1 MSKDKIL
8 LVEDEPD
15 LLQTLAFNFENEGYE
30 VAKALDGKEAIK
42 FLEDDDSI
50 SLVILDLMLPDMS
63 GLDICRRIRA
73 ADNLKD
79 ILVIMVTAK
88 GEEVDRVVGFEVGA
102 DDYVVKP
109 YSVRELLLRV
119 GGMLKRSSKENQ
131 SNDKDLVEFEDLK
144 IDNNKHKVYLSDEK
158 ISLTSKEFKLLKH
171 LLLKADKVQSR
182 DNLLEKVWGYNN
194 DVTTRTVDTHIKRLR
209 SKIGKYG
216 DKIETIR
223 GEGYLFNLSLIHI

>member
-119 GGMLKRSSKENQ
+119 GGILKRSSKEKQ
-131 SNDKDLVEFEDLK
+131 SNDKDLVEYEDLK
-144 IDNNKHKVYLSDEK
+144 IDNDKHKVYLSDEK

-223 GEGYLFNLSLIHI
+223 GEGY

>member
-15 LLQTLAFNFENEGYE
+15 LLNTLSFNFESEGYK
-30 VAKALDGKEAIK
+30 VAKALNGKEAMK

-63 GLDICRRIRA
+63 GLDLCRHIRA
-73 ADNLKD
+73 TDNLKD
-79 ILVIMVTAK
+79 TLVIMVTAK

-131 SNDKDLVEFEDLK
+131 SNDKDLVEYEDLK

-194 DVTTRTVDTHIKRLR
+194 NVTTRTVDTHIKRLR

-223 GEGYLFNLSLIHI
+223 GEGYLFNKSE

>member
-119 GGMLKRSSKENQ
+119 GGMLKRSSKEKQ
-131 SNDKDLVEFEDLK
+131 SNDKDLVEYEDLK

-158 ISLTSKEFKLLKH
+158 ISLTLKEFKLLKH

-223 GEGYLFNLSLIHI
+223 GEGYLFNKSE

>member
-15 LLQTLAFNFENEGYE
+15 LLQTLAFNFENEGYK

-50 SLVILDLMLPDMS
+50 SLVLLDLMLPDMS
-63 GLDICRRIRA
+63 GLDLCRRIRA

-119 GGMLKRSSKENQ
+119 GGMLKRSSKEKQ
-131 SNDKDLVEFEDLK
+131 SNDKDLVEYEDLK

-182 DNLLEKVWGYNN
+182 DNLLEKVWGYDN
-194 DVTTRTVDTHIKRLR
+194 DVTTRTVDTHVKRLR

-216 DKIETIR
+216 DRIETIR
-223 GEGYLFNLSLIHI
+223 GEGYLFNKSD

>member
-15 LLQTLAFNFENEGYE
+15 LLQTLAFNFENEGYK

-119 GGMLKRSSKENQ
+119 GGMLKRSSKENR
-131 SNDKDLVEFEDLK
+131 SNDKDLIEFEDLK

-171 LLLKADKVQSR
+171 LLSKADKVQSR

-223 GEGYLFNLSLIHI
+223 GEGYLFNKSE

>member
-15 LLQTLAFNFENEGYE
+15 LLNTLSFNFESEGYK
-30 VAKALDGKEAIK
+30 VAKALNGKEAMK

-63 GLDICRRIRA
+63 GLDICRHIRA

-119 GGMLKRSSKENQ
+119 GGMLKRSSKEKQ
-131 SNDKDLVEFEDLK
+131 SNDKDLVEYEDLK

-223 GEGYLFNLSLIHI
+223 GEGYLFNKSE

>member
-15 LLQTLAFNFENEGYE
+15 LLQTLAFNFESEGYK
-30 VAKALDGKEAIK
+30 VAKALDGKEAMK

-50 SLVILDLMLPDMS
+50 CLVILDLMLPDMS

-131 SNDKDLVEFEDLK
+131 SNDKDLVEYEDLK

-223 GEGYLFNLSLIHI
+223 GEGYLFNKSE

>member
-15 LLQTLAFNFENEGYE
+15 LLQTLAFNFENEGYK

-119 GGMLKRSSKENQ
+119 GGMLKRSSKEKQ
-131 SNDKDLVEFEDLK
+131 SNDKDLVEYEDLK

-223 GEGYLFNLSLIHI
+223 GEGYLFNKSE

>member
-15 LLQTLAFNFENEGYE
+15 LLQTLAFNFENEGYK
-30 VAKALDGKEAIK
+30 VAKALDGKEAMK

-63 GLDICRRIRA
+63 GLDICRHIRA

-131 SNDKDLVEFEDLK
+131 SNDKDLVEYEDLK

-194 DVTTRTVDTHIKRLR
+194 DITTRTVDTHIKRLR

-223 GEGYLFNLSLIHI
+223 GEGYLFNKSE

>member
-15 LLQTLAFNFENEGYE
+15 LLNTLSFNFESEGYK
-30 VAKALDGKEAIK
+30 VAKALNGKEAMK

-63 GLDICRRIRA
+63 GLDICRHIRA

-88 GEEVDRVVGFEVGA
+88 GEEVDRVVGFEIGA

-109 YSVRELLLRV
+109 YSVRELMLRV
-119 GGMLKRSSKENQ
+119 GGLLKRSSKEKDE
-131 SNDKDLVEFEDLK
+131 SNDE
-144 IDNNKHKVYLSDEK
+144 
-158 ISLTSKEFKLLKH
+158 
-171 LLLKADKVQSR
+171 VQIY
-182 DNLLEKVWGYNN
+182 E
-194 DVTTRTVDTHIKRLR
+194 I
-209 SKIGKYG
+209 
-216 DKIETIR
+216 
-223 GEGYLFNLSLIHI
+223 

>member
-1 MSKDKIL
+1 MLSKNKIL

-15 LLQTLAFNFENEGYE
+15 LLNTLSFNFESEGYK
-30 VAKALDGKEAIK
+30 VAKALNGKEAMK

-63 GLDICRRIRA
+63 GLDICRHIRA
-73 ADNLKD
+73 KNNLKD

-119 GGMLKRSSKENQ
+119 GGMLKRSLKEDQ
-131 SNDKDLVEFEDLK
+131 LNDKDSQKYLDFER
-144 IDNNKHKVYLSDEK
+144 YL
-158 ISLTSKEFKLLKH
+158 
-171 LLLKADKVQSR
+171 
-182 DNLLEKVWGYNN
+182 N
-194 DVTTRTVDTHIKRLR
+194 DFYKFCF
-209 SKIGKYG
+209 
-216 DKIETIR
+216 E
-223 GEGYLFNLSLIHI
+223 LSLENMIREAIKFKDYGCT

>member
-15 LLQTLAFNFENEGYE
+15 LLQTLAFNFESEGYK
-30 VAKALDGKEAIK
+30 VAKALDGKEAMK

-50 SLVILDLMLPDMS
+50 CLVILDLMLPDMS
-63 GLDICRRIRA
+63 GLDICRHIRA

-171 LLLKADKVQSR
+171 LLSKADKVQSR

-223 GEGYLFNLSLIHI
+223 GEGYLFNKSE

>member
-15 LLQTLAFNFENEGYE
+15 LLKTLAFNFESEGYKVE
-30 VAKALDGKEAIK
+30 KALNGKEAMK

-63 GLDICRRIRA
+63 GLDICRHIRA

-131 SNDKDLVEFEDLK
+131 SNDKDLVEYEDLK
-144 IDNNKHKVYLSDEK
+144 IDNNRHKVYLSDEK

-182 DNLLEKVWGYNN
+182 NSLLEKVWGYNN

-223 GEGYLFNLSLIHI
+223 GEGYLFNKSE

>member
-1 MSKDKIL
+1 MSIDKIL

-15 LLQTLAFNFENEGYE
+15 LLQTLAFNFENEGYK
-30 VAKALDGKEAIK
+30 VAKALDGKEAMK

-63 GLDICRRIRA
+63 GLDICRHIRA

-119 GGMLKRSSKENQ
+119 GGMLKRSSKEKQ
-131 SNDKDLVEFEDLK
+131 SNDKDLVEYEDLK

-223 GEGYLFNLSLIHI
+223 GEGYLFNKSE

>member
-15 LLQTLAFNFENEGYE
+15 LLNTLSFNFESEGYK
-30 VAKALDGKEAIK
+30 VAKALNGKEAMK
-42 FLEDDDSI
+42 FLEEDDSI

-63 GLDICRRIRA
+63 GLDVCRHIRA

-131 SNDKDLVEFEDLK
+131 SNDKDLVEYEDLK
-144 IDNNKHKVYLSDEK
+144 IDNDKHKVYLSDEK

-182 DNLLEKVWGYNN
+182 DNLLEKVWGYDN

-223 GEGYLFNLSLIHI
+223 GEGYLFNKSE

>member
-1 MSKDKIL
+1 MSKDHIL

-15 LLQTLAFNFENEGYE
+15 LLQTLSFNFESEGYK
-30 VAKALDGKEAIK
+30 VSKALNGEEAMK
-42 FLEDDDSI
+42 LLEKNDSI
-50 SLVILDLMLPDMS
+50 AMVILDLMLPDTS
-63 GLDICRRIRA
+63 GLDICRHIRKT
-73 ADNLKD
+73 DDLKD

-119 GGMLKRSSKENQ
+119 GGMLKRSSKEKEG
-131 SNDKDLVEFEDLK
+131 DKEVLVFEDLK
-144 IDNNKHKVYLSDEK
+144 IDTNKHKVYLSDKK

-171 LLLKADKVQSR
+171 LLSKADKVQTR
-182 DNLLEKVWGYNN
+182 DNLLDKVWGYNN
-194 DVTTRTVDTHIKRLR
+194 DVTTRTVDTHVKRLR

-216 DKIETIR
+216 DKIETVR
-223 GEGYLFNLSLIHI
+223 GEGYIFNKLD

>member
-15 LLQTLAFNFENEGYE
+15 LLQTLAFNFENEGYK

-73 ADNLKD
+73 TDNLKD

-131 SNDKDLVEFEDLK
+131 SNDKDLVEYEDLK

-194 DVTTRTVDTHIKRLR
+194 DVTSRTVDTHIKRLR

-223 GEGYLFNLSLIHI
+223 GEGYLFNKSE

>member
-1 MSKDKIL
+1 MSKDHIL

-15 LLQTLAFNFENEGYE
+15 LLQTLSFNFESEGYK
-30 VAKALDGKEAIK
+30 VSKALNGEEAMK
-42 FLEDDDSI
+42 LLDKNDSI
-50 SLVILDLMLPDMS
+50 AMVILDLMLPDTS
-63 GLDICRRIRA
+63 GLDICRHIRKT
-73 ADNLKD
+73 DDLKD

-119 GGMLKRSSKENQ
+119 GGMLKRSSKEKDEG
-131 SNDKDLVEFEDLK
+131 DKEVLVFEDLK
-144 IDNNKHKVYLSDEK
+144 IDTNKHKVYLSDKK

-171 LLLKADKVQSR
+171 LLSKADKVQTR
-182 DNLLEKVWGYNN
+182 DNLLDKVWGYNN
-194 DVTTRTVDTHIKRLR
+194 DVTTRTVDTHVKRLR

-216 DKIETIR
+216 DKIETVR
-223 GEGYLFNLSLIHI
+223 GEGYIFNKLD

>member
-15 LLQTLAFNFENEGYE
+15 LLQTLAFNFENEGYK

-50 SLVILDLMLPDMS
+50 SLVVLDLMLPDMS

-73 ADNLKD
+73 TDNLKD

-131 SNDKDLVEFEDLK
+131 SNDKDLVEYEDLK

-223 GEGYLFNLSLIHI
+223 GEGYLFNKSE

>member
-15 LLQTLAFNFENEGYE
+15 LLNTLSFNFESEGYK
-30 VAKALDGKEAIK
+30 VAKALNGKEAMK
-42 FLEDDDSI
+42 FLEEDDSI

-63 GLDICRRIRA
+63 GLDICRHIRA
-73 ADNLKD
+73 TDNLKD

-131 SNDKDLVEFEDLK
+131 SNDKDLVEYEDLK
-144 IDNNKHKVYLSDEK
+144 IDNNRHKVYLSDEK

-223 GEGYLFNLSLIHI
+223 GEGYLFNKSE

>member
-1 MSKDKIL
+1 MSKDHIL

-15 LLQTLAFNFENEGYE
+15 LLQTLSFNFESEGYK
-30 VAKALDGKEAIK
+30 VSKALNGEEAMK
-42 FLEDDDSI
+42 LLDKNDSI
-50 SLVILDLMLPDMS
+50 AMVILDLMLPDTS
-63 GLDICRRIRA
+63 GLDICRHIRKT
-73 ADNLKD
+73 DDLKN

-119 GGMLKRSSKENQ
+119 GGMLKRSSKEKNEG
-131 SNDKDLVEFEDLK
+131 DKEVLVFEDLK
-144 IDNNKHKVYLSDEK
+144 IDTNKHKVYLSDKK

-171 LLLKADKVQSR
+171 LLSKADKVQTR
-182 DNLLEKVWGYNN
+182 DNLLDKVWGYNN
-194 DVTTRTVDTHIKRLR
+194 DVTTRTVDTHVKRLR

-216 DKIETIR
+216 DKIETVR
-223 GEGYLFNLSLIHI
+223 GEGYIFNKLD

>member
-131 SNDKDLVEFEDLK
+131 SNDKDLVEYEDLK

-223 GEGYLFNLSLIHI
+223 GEGYLFNKSE

>member
-15 LLQTLAFNFENEGYE
+15 LLQTLAFNFENEGYK

-63 GLDICRRIRA
+63 GLDICRHIRA

-119 GGMLKRSSKENQ
+119 GGILKRSSKEKQ
-131 SNDKDLVEFEDLK
+131 SNDKDLVEYEDLK

-194 DVTTRTVDTHIKRLR
+194 NVTTRTVDTHIKRLR

-223 GEGYLFNLSLIHI
+223 GEGYLFNKSE

>member
-15 LLQTLAFNFENEGYE
+15 LLQTLAFNFESEGYK
-30 VAKALDGKEAIK
+30 VAKALDGKEAMK

-131 SNDKDLVEFEDLK
+131 SNDKDLVEYEDLK
-144 IDNNKHKVYLSDEK
+144 IDNDKHKVYLSDEK

-223 GEGYLFNLSLIHI
+223 GEGYLFNKSE

>member
-15 LLQTLAFNFENEGYE
+15 LLQTLTFNFENEGYK
-30 VAKALDGKEAIK
+30 VKKATSGKEAMK

-63 GLDICRRIRA
+63 GLDICRHIRA

-119 GGMLKRSSKENQ
+119 GGILKRSSKENQ
-131 SNDKDLVEFEDLK
+131 SNDKDLVEYEDLK

-223 GEGYLFNLSLIHI
+223 GEGYLFNKSE

>member
-1 MSKDKIL
+1 MSKEKIL

-15 LLQTLAFNFENEGYE
+15 LLNTLSFNFESEGYK
-30 VAKALDGKEAIK
+30 VAKALNGKEAMK
-42 FLEDDDSI
+42 FLEEDDSI

-63 GLDICRRIRA
+63 GLDIFRHIIT

-131 SNDKDLVEFEDLK
+131 SNDKDLVEYEDLK
-144 IDNNKHKVYLSDEK
+144 IDNDKHKVYLSDEK

-223 GEGYLFNLSLIHI
+223 GEGYLFNKSE

>member
-15 LLQTLAFNFENEGYE
+15 LLQTLAFNFENEGYK
-30 VAKALDGKEAIK
+30 VAKALDGKEAMK
-42 FLEDDDSI
+42 FLEDDDSF

-63 GLDICRRIRA
+63 GLDICRHIRA

-119 GGMLKRSSKENQ
+119 GGMLKRSSKEKQ
-131 SNDKDLVEFEDLK
+131 SNDKDLVEYEDLK
-144 IDNNKHKVYLSDEK
+144 IDNDKHKVYLSDEK

-223 GEGYLFNLSLIHI
+223 GEGYLFNKSE

>member
-1 MSKDKIL
+1 
-8 LVEDEPD
+8 
-15 LLQTLAFNFENEGYE
+15 
-30 VAKALDGKEAIK
+30 
-42 FLEDDDSI
+42 
-50 SLVILDLMLPDMS
+50 
-63 GLDICRRIRA
+63 
-73 ADNLKD
+73 
-79 ILVIMVTAK
+79 MVTAK

-119 GGMLKRSSKENQ
+119 GGMLKRSSKEKQ
-131 SNDKDLVEFEDLK
+131 SNDKDLVEYEDLK

-223 GEGYLFNLSLIHI
+223 GEGYLFNNSE

>member
-15 LLQTLAFNFENEGYE
+15 LLQTLAFNFENEGYK
-30 VAKALDGKEAIK
+30 VAKALDGKEAMK

-63 GLDICRRIRA
+63 GLDICRHIRA

-131 SNDKDLVEFEDLK
+131 SNDKDLVEYEDLK
-144 IDNNKHKVYLSDEK
+144 IDNNKHKVYLSEEK

-223 GEGYLFNLSLIHI
+223 GEGYLFNKSE

>member
-15 LLQTLAFNFENEGYE
+15 LLNTLSFNCESEGYK
-30 VAKALDGKEAIK
+30 VAKALNGKEAMK

-63 GLDICRRIRA
+63 GLDICRHIRA
-73 ADNLKD
+73 TDNLKD

-119 GGMLKRSSKENQ
+119 GGILKRSSKEKQ
-131 SNDKDLVEFEDLK
+131 SNDKDLVEYEDLK

-223 GEGYLFNLSLIHI
+223 GEGYLFNKSE

>member
-15 LLQTLAFNFENEGYE
+15 LLQTLAFNFENEGYK
-30 VAKALDGKEAIK
+30 VAKALDGKEAMK

-50 SLVILDLMLPDMS
+50 SLVILDLRLPDMS
-63 GLDICRRIRA
+63 GLDICRHIRA

-119 GGMLKRSSKENQ
+119 GGILKRSSKEKQ
-131 SNDKDLVEFEDLK
+131 SNDKDLVEYEDLK

-223 GEGYLFNLSLIHI
+223 GEGYLFNKSE

>member
-15 LLQTLAFNFENEGYE
+15 LLQTLAFNFENEGYK

-42 FLEDDDSI
+42 FLQDDDSI

-63 GLDICRRIRA
+63 GLDICRHIRA
-73 ADNLKD
+73 TDNLKD
-79 ILVIMVTAK
+79 ILVIIVTAK

-119 GGMLKRSSKENQ
+119 GGMLKRSSKEKQ
-131 SNDKDLVEFEDLK
+131 SNDKDLVEYEDLK

-223 GEGYLFNLSLIHI
+223 GEGYLFNKSE

>member
-15 LLQTLAFNFENEGYE
+15 LLQTLAFNFENEGYK

-88 GEEVDRVVGFEVGA
+88 GEEVDIVVGFEVGA

-131 SNDKDLVEFEDLK
+131 SNDKDLVEYEDLK
-144 IDNNKHKVYLSDEK
+144 IDNNKHKVYLSDET

-223 GEGYLFNLSLIHI
+223 GEGYLFNKSE

>member
-1 MSKDKIL
+1 MSKDHIL

-15 LLQTLAFNFENEGYE
+15 LLQTLSFNFESEGYK
-30 VAKALDGKEAIK
+30 VSKALNGEEAMK
-42 FLEDDDSI
+42 LLDKNDSI
-50 SLVILDLMLPDMS
+50 AMVILDLMLPDTS
-63 GLDICRRIRA
+63 GLDICRHIRKT
-73 ADNLKD
+73 DDLKN

-119 GGMLKRSSKENQ
+119 GGMLKRSSKE
-131 SNDKDLVEFEDLK
+131 KDEGDREVLVFEDLK
-144 IDNNKHKVYLSDEK
+144 IDTNKHKVYLSDKK

-171 LLLKADKVQSR
+171 LLSKADKVQTR
-182 DNLLEKVWGYNN
+182 DNLLDKVWGYNN
-194 DVTTRTVDTHIKRLR
+194 DVTTRTVDTHVKRLR

-216 DKIETIR
+216 DKIETVR
-223 GEGYLFNLSLIHI
+223 GEGYIFNKLD

>member
-1 MSKDKIL
+1 MSKDHIL

-15 LLQTLAFNFENEGYE
+15 LLQTLSFNFESEGYK
-30 VAKALDGKEAIK
+30 VSKALNGEEAMK
-42 FLEDDDSI
+42 LLDKNDSI
-50 SLVILDLMLPDMS
+50 AMVILDLMLPDTS
-63 GLDICRRIRA
+63 GLDICRHIRKT
-73 ADNLKD
+73 DDLKD

-119 GGMLKRSSKENQ
+119 GGMLKRSSKEKDE
-131 SNDKDLVEFEDLK
+131 SDKEVLVFEDLK
-144 IDNNKHKVYLSDEK
+144 IDTNKHKVYLSDKK

-171 LLLKADKVQSR
+171 LLSKADKVQTR
-182 DNLLEKVWGYNN
+182 DNLLNKVWGYDQ

-216 DKIETIR
+216 DKIETVR
-223 GEGYLFNLSLIHI
+223 GEGYIFNKLD

>member
-1 MSKDKIL
+1 MSKQKIL

-15 LLQTLAFNFENEGYE
+15 LLQTLAFNFENEGYK
-30 VAKALDGKEAIK
+30 VAKAINGKEAMK

-63 GLDICRRIRA
+63 GLDICRHIRA
-73 ADNLKD
+73 TDNLKD
-79 ILVIMVTAK
+79 ILVIVVTAK

-131 SNDKDLVEFEDLK
+131 SNDKDLVEYEDLK

-223 GEGYLFNLSLIHI
+223 GEGYLFNKSE

>member
-15 LLQTLAFNFENEGYE
+15 LLNTLSFNFESEGYK
-30 VAKALDGKEAIK
+30 VAKALNGKEAMK

-63 GLDICRRIRA
+63 GLDICRHIRA
-73 ADNLKD
+73 TDNLKD

-131 SNDKDLVEFEDLK
+131 SNDKDLVEYEDLK

-182 DNLLEKVWGYNN
+182 NNLLEKVWGYNN

-223 GEGYLFNLSLIHI
+223 GEGYLFNKSE